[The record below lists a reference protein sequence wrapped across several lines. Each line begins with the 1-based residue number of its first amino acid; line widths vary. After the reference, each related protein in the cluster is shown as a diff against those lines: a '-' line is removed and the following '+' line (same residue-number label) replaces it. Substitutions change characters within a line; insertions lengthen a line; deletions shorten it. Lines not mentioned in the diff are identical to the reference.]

1 MMPGM
6 RTSSFPGRVE
16 DAMLDLEV
24 SAPAGLGAAR
34 VLLRP
39 AAGYGGRW
47 YGLYANARLAAVVYA
62 AEGGAA
68 EALLPWPAEAEEL
81 CVHAEDFGGW
91 PAGYDPEF
99 TARAADEMSAPGLRL
114 EWAAQVEALWGS
126 EDGGQLSA
134 WTISGAKRFSNC
146 DPLAGWP
153 TRASWAVALDD
164 EDGIRR
170 VRLYASG
177 RLVAEGTRAGDGAVE
192 LEARNESG
200 LSGSVTVAYD
210 GGLGLGAAKLAA
222 RWPAAY
228 ELHFAPGGLSFPRA
242 AEAEVFDDGRS
253 GRSRFG
259 SGKLAAGI
267 YTVAVRPISDTGA
280 AAGEPETRTVEVYGP
295 PQAPGAAAY
304 VSGDAAATTVGWTPS
319 ATAGAAYRV
328 YAGEIGG
335 VLNLLE
341 PQSVAGPPYEAA
353 LPAVSGYPGERR
365 VLVRAVKDG
374 VEELNG
380 QVLLL
385 EYAADGSVVPKR
397 PNAARIAAVAVEDGL
412 TVRVR
417 AVYRASGERVAPAT
431 AELYLAA
438 GEEAFDLDAPAAS
451 AAWDAELAGVRGAEL
466 AAAAA
471 GAGWYRVMVRA
482 RAADG
487 TPNAN
492 EAWERVYVS
501 ASEAAGVGE
510 WVAWAGR

>member
-16 DAMLDLEV
+16 DALLDLEL
-24 SAPAGLGAAR
+24 SAPASLGAAR

-39 AAGYGGRW
+39 APGYGGRW

-68 EALLPWPAEAEEL
+68 EALLAWPAEAEEL
-81 CVHAEDFGGW
+81 CVHAEDLGGW

-114 EWAAQVEALWGS
+114 EWAAQPEALWGS
-126 EDGGQLSA
+126 EDGGQLSG
-134 WTISGAKRFSNC
+134 WLISGAKRFSNS

-164 EDGIRR
+164 EDGVRR

-177 RLVAEGTRAGDGAVE
+177 RLVAEGSRAGDGAVE

-200 LSGSVTVAYD
+200 LSGSVTVAYE
-210 GGLGLGAAKLAA
+210 GGVALGEAKLIA

-228 ELHFAPGGLSFPRA
+228 ALHFAPGGLSFPRA

-253 GRSRFG
+253 GRYRFA

-304 VSGDAAATTVGWTPS
+304 ASGDAASTTVAWVPS
-319 ATAGAAYRV
+319 ATAGATYRV

-335 VLNLLE
+335 ALRMLE

-353 LPAVSGYPGERR
+353 LPAVSGYPGLRR

-374 VEELNG
+374 VEESNG
-380 QVLLL
+380 QVLTL
-385 EYAADGSVVPKR
+385 EYAADGRVVASR
-397 PNAARIAAVAVEDGL
+397 PNAARIAEVAVEEGM

-417 AVYRASGERVAPAT
+417 AVYRASGERAAPET
-431 AELYLAA
+431 AELYLAE
-438 GEEAFDLDAPAAS
+438 GEAAFDFEAPAAS
-451 AAWDAELAGVRGAEL
+451 EPWDAELAGVRGAEL
-466 AAAAA
+466 AAVAS
-471 GAGWYRVMVRA
+471 GAGWYRVAVRA
-482 RAADG
+482 RSADG
-487 TPNAN
+487 TPDAG

-501 ASEAAGVGE
+501 ASEPAGVGE
-510 WVAWAGR
+510 WEAWAGR